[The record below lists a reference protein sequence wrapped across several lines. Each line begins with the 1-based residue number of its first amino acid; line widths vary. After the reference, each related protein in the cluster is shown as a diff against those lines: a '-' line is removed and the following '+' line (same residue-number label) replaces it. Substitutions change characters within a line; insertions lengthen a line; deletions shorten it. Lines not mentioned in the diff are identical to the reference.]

1 MPSNSPRQKVA
12 ATNSLRFRTPTP
24 KEDKSDLPYID
35 AFNLTNPSYLNF
47 GPDGVEAVYDDY
59 INTLPYYKN
68 HNPEAATMSSAGTT
82 ISPTTPISS
91 TMSSKGMAVNST
103 MLGMLSA
110 ALMIFLQ
117 SLEG

>member
-1 MPSNSPRQKVA
+1 MKKIASIITLIFS
-12 ATNSLRFRTPTP
+12 TPTP
-24 KEDKSDLPYID
+24 KGDKSDLPYID

-110 ALMIFLQ
+110 ALIIFLQ